1 MEIIEE
7 RKTDLL
13 SGVLFDFDETEETKL
28 KTESEFQLVDEN
40 DVLAVVLLFK
50 NSFFKGVLKPY
61 EMEICGKK
69 MADWVTS
76 ATSMFETKTIC
87 ADEDSSI
94 VPLIKPLLNEKKNVL
109 VLYSDTPLITTEKI
123 KEIID
128 YFNFKGLNVLKLN
141 RGWVFNTE
149 YIKNAESVSS
159 VITKDFE
166 GDDFF
171 VVSDYASLEKAS
183 STLKNKILDFH
194 LNNGVFIE
202 DKNSTFIDADVIL
215 EPGVKVFASNVIKGE
230 TFVGAGTILE
240 SGNKIYSSIIGRGC
254 DLRCSFVKNSKIS
267 DKMVVGPYEIIDEKE
282 SWW

>member
-1 MEIIEE
+1 MEIVEE

-13 SGVLFDFDETEETKL
+13 SGVLFDFDERDETENN
-28 KTESEFQLVDEN
+28 TESQFQLVDEN
-40 DVLAVVLLFK
+40 DVLVIVLLFK
-50 NSFFKGVLKPY
+50 GGNFKGVLKPY
-61 EMEICGKK
+61 EIEICGKK
-69 MADWVTS
+69 MADWVTAS
-76 ATSMFETKTIC
+76 TSMFETKTIC
-87 ADEDSSI
+87 ADESSSI
-94 VPLIKPLLNEKKNVL
+94 VPLIKPLLNEKKNVM

-159 VITKDFE
+159 VITKDF

-171 VVSDYASLEKAS
+171 VVSDYASLEQAS
-183 STLKNKILDFH
+183 IKLKNKILDFH
-194 LNNGVFIE
+194 LNNGIFIE
-202 DKNSTFIDADVIL
+202 DRGSTFIDADVIL
-215 EPGVKVFASNVIKGE
+215 EPGVKVFAGNVIKGE

-240 SGNKIYSSIIGRGC
+240 SGNRIYNSIIGRGC

-267 DKMVVGPYEIIDEKE
+267 DKMVVGPFEIIDGKE
-282 SWW
+282 S